1 MNLLLLGSLNSSTN
15 SETTLVLE
23 LGQLETI
30 KVSQVSTNLALLELL
45 GPGGL
50 GPLLN
55 GLVLLQSLL
64 ERGLTDGTGK
74 ILEDKRSQNHTTE
87 GESLTSDTGGR
98 TIDESAVMIN
108 NIDDDGQLAGIGTVL
123 MRTTRPTST

>member
-1 MNLLLLGSLNSSTN
+1 M
-15 SETTLVLE
+15 VLE

-98 TIDESAVMIN
+98 TIDESLCICISILCRM
-108 NIDDDGQLAGIGTVL
+108 Q
-123 MRTTRPTST
+123 